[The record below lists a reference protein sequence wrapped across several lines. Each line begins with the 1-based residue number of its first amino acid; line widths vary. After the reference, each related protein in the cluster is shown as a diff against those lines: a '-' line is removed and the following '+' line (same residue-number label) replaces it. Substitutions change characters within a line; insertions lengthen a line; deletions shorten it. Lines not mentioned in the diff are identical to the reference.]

1 MRTAKKLKR
10 KKLKKGRIAEDYE
23 TEKEKVTLKRATEKE
38 KKWGRQKEK
47 EGKRESG
54 QKLWGLGLCRGGVW
68 FGKRR
73 DFGKRTLHLNMF
85 YFLSLQFRFFSL
97 FLLGEILFLV
107 VCANIS
113 LTNRHL
119 CS

>member
-1 MRTAKKLKR
+1 MCVMRTAEKKRKR

-38 KKWGRQKEK
+38 KKGGRQKEK
-47 EGKRESG
+47 EGKQESA
-54 QKLWGLGLCRGGVW
+54 QKLWGLGRCRGGVW

-85 YFLSLQFRFFSL
+85 YFLSLQFRFFPL
-97 FLLGEILFLV
+97 FFSG
-107 VCANIS
+107 
-113 LTNRHL
+113 
-119 CS
+119 